1 MNKLLLAAAALGL
14 LALVPTLS
22 TPAYAVCNPGT
33 PNCIKV
39 SPSLAKIKAQLTNP
53 GTLGS
58 GDIDCQG
65 TKLCGID
72 TGDGTSPGVLAV
84 RSSPTPSPSS
94 VPVQQVGSVQVR

>member
-1 MNKLLLAAAALGL
+1 MTKLLLTAAALGI
-14 LALVPTLS
+14 LAFAPTLT
-22 TPAYAVCNPGT
+22 TPAYALCNPGT

-39 SPSLAKIKAQLTNP
+39 SPELAKVKAQLTNP

-72 TGDGTSPGVLAV
+72 TGDGTSPGVLT
-84 RSSPTPSPSS
+84 RSSPTSSPSS
-94 VPVQQVGSVQVR
+94 IPVQKAGSVQVR